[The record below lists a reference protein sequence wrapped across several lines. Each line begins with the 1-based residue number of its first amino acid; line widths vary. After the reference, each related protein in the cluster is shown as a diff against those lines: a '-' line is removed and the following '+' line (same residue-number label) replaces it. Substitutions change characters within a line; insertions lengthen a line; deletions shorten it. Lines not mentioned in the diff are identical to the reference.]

1 MTRFALRLTIRYEF
15 DRPTG
20 AARQVFRVMPA
31 QVPGVQSV
39 VSSSLILTPEP
50 AEQVWFTDFFGTR
63 ALSVAM
69 PAGLTELELVLS
81 AQVDR
86 QAVPPRLDTS
96 APIAGLAAQIA
107 GVAHLDPASPH
118 HFLPPSPR
126 IPPSPA
132 IAAFAREATAEAVSV
147 RDLVGRLGQ
156 ALHDHMT
163 FDPDATEVD
172 TTPAQAFAAGAG
184 VCQDYAQIMVTGLR
198 SLGVPAAYVAGYLRT
213 RPPPGKPRLVG
224 ADAMHAWVRAWA
236 GADMGWIDHDP
247 TNACFVAGDHIDVGF
262 GRDYADVAPVTGLLR
277 IDGGQTGS
285 HTVDIEAVR
294 PQPA

>member
-1 MTRFALRLTIRYEF
+1 MTRFALGLTIRYEF

-96 APIAGLAAQIA
+96 VPIARLAAQIA
-107 GVAHLDPASPH
+107 GVAHLGPASPH

-126 IPPSPA
+126 IPPAPA

-147 RDLVGRLGQ
+147 RDLVGRLGL

-172 TTPAQAFAAGAG
+172 TTPAQAFVAGAG

-247 TNACFVAGDHIDVGF
+247 TNACFVGGDHIDVGF

-294 PQPA
+294 QQPA